1 VSLLRYLPHSNTTT
15 AAAMPVWGTRPQTE
29 WKAGERRRDTSPTIS
44 WAAWKGP
51 SLRLVWVLVWD
62 ARWRLE
68 VGSLLPPSSGSTQG
82 GTTPGVSF
90 CVRLDPDG
98 AATERLVALHPLDL
112 WNGEA

>member
-1 VSLLRYLPHSNTTT
+1 MPQSSRSNTTT
-15 AAAMPVWGTRPQTE
+15 PAAVLFSGTRPQTE
-29 WKAGERRRDTSPTIS
+29 WKAGERRGDTSPTIS

-68 VGSLLPPSSGSTQG
+68 VGSLLPPSGGSTQV

-90 CVRLDPDG
+90 RAVVGP
-98 AATERLVALHPLDL
+98 ERRVEIAVVL
-112 WNGEA
+112 